1 MRKFFYLLLIL
12 FSASSSF
19 AQLPNNNM
27 YLLSNLNLHPVP
39 SQFNAPWDYAA
50 IWGYVAPDGK
60 EYAILGG
67 TLGTSF
73 FNISDSSNIY
83 EVDFF
88 ATNINTSNPDQ
99 GVLWKEMKVYSH
111 YAYVVSE
118 ADTSGVEIYDLQYL
132 PDTVVFVKKYT
143 PPGHRTTHSISQE
156 GPFLYLN
163 GCNTS
168 FGNGVA
174 VLDLSSD
181 PENPVL
187 RGKWNTR
194 YVHDCRV
201 LRDTIYAMN
210 IYDGN
215 ISIIDAR
222 NKDSLKTVSQWL
234 NLPNPSPH
242 NSAISSDRRFLFATD
257 EVGALP
263 RLLKVWNIEDLSN
276 VTQVTT
282 WQPANITTSIV
293 HNVEVYGDT
302 AVIAHYTS
310 GVRVLDVSNPASP
323 AEIAWYDTYPSSN
336 ANSYLGCWGVYK
348 FPSGKIAA
356 SDMKTG
362 LYVLKLGNSVGISNN
377 TNYNAGEYSLE
388 QNFPNPFN
396 PNTTINFTIP
406 PGANGQKNDVRLIVS
421 DILGNELTTLVNEKK
436 DPGNYSVNF
445 SATINGLNLS
455 SGVYFYKLS
464 VTGGS
469 REFTDIK
476 RMILLK

>member
-1 MRKFFYLLLIL
+1 MKKIIYLLLIL
-12 FSASSSF
+12 ISVSSAS

-50 IWGYVAPDGK
+50 VWGYVAPDGK

-67 TLGTSF
+67 TMGTSF
-73 FNISDSSNIY
+73 YNISDSANIY

-88 ATNINTSNPDQ
+88 PTNINTSNPDG

-132 PDTVVFVKKYT
+132 PDTVVFVKKFT
-143 PPGHRTTHSISQE
+143 APGHRTTHSISQE
-156 GPFLYLN
+156 GPYLYLN
-163 GCNTS
+163 GSNS
-168 FGNGVA
+168 AFGQGVA
-174 VLDLSSD
+174 VLDLSAD

-210 IYDGN
+210 INDGN
-215 ISIIDAR
+215 ITVIDAR
-222 NKDSLKTVSQWL
+222 NKDSLKTISQWL
-234 NLPNPSPH
+234 NAPNPSPH
-242 NSAISSDRRFLFATD
+242 NCAISSDRRFLFATD
-257 EVGALP
+257 EVGGIP

-282 WQPANITTSIV
+282 WQPTNITTSVV
-293 HNVEVYGDT
+293 HNVEVYGNT
-302 AVIAHYTS
+302 AVIAHYTA
-310 GVRVLDVSNPASP
+310 GVRVLDVSNPVAP
-323 AEIAWYDTYPSSN
+323 VEIAWYDTYPSNNGN
-336 ANSYLGCWGVYK
+336 AYTGCWGVYQ

-362 LYVLKLGNSVGISNN
+362 LYVLKVGKSVGINNSNN
-377 TNYNAGEYSLE
+377 NIAEGYSLS
-388 QNFPNPFN
+388 QNYPNPFN
-396 PNTTINFTIP
+396 PNTKINYTIP
-406 PGANGQKNDVRLIVS
+406 ENVRGQTSDVRLVVT
-421 DILGNELTTLVNEKK
+421 DILGNEIATLVNEKQN
-436 DPGNYSVNF
+436 PGNYSVNF
-445 SATINGLNLS
+445 DGSKLS

-464 VTGGS
+464 SG
-469 REFTDIK
+469 EFKEVKKMT
-476 RMILLK
+476 LLK

>member
-1 MRKFFYLLLIL
+1 MKHLSLLLLSLL
-12 FSASSSF
+12 FISSSY
-19 AQLPNNNM
+19 AQLANNNM
-27 YLLSNLNLHPVP
+27 YLLKNLNLHQVP
-39 SQFNAPWDYAA
+39 LKYGAPWDYAA

-73 FNISDSSNIY
+73 FNISDSANIY

-88 ATNINTSNPDQ
+88 PTTINFANPDQ

-132 PDTVVFVKKYT
+132 PDTVVFVKKFMT
-143 PPGHRTTHSISQE
+143 PGHRSTHSVSQE
-156 GPFLYLN
+156 GQYLYLN
-163 GCNTS
+163 GSNAS
-168 FGNGVA
+168 FGQGIA
-174 VLDLSSD
+174 VLDLTD
-181 PENPVL
+181 PVNPVV

-201 LRDTIYAMN
+201 LRDTIFAMN
-210 IYDGN
+210 INDGN
-215 ISIIDAR
+215 VTVIDAR
-222 NKDSLKTVSQWL
+222 NKDSLKTISQWL

-242 NSAISSDRRFLFATD
+242 NNALTKDRKYLFSTD

-263 RLLKVWNIEDLSN
+263 RLLKVWNIQDLSN

-293 HNVEVYGDT
+293 HNVEIYGDT
-302 AVIAHYTS
+302 AVIAHYTA
-310 GVRVLDVSNPASP
+310 GVRVLNISNPAQP
-323 AEIAWYDTYPSSN
+323 VEIAWYDTYP
-336 ANSYLGCWGVYK
+336 ANNGNTYTGCWGIYK

-362 LYVLKLGNSVGISNN
+362 LYVLKVGNSVGVNENN
-377 TNYNAGEYSLE
+377 SLVNDFRLYQNY
-388 QNFPNPFN
+388 PNPFN
-396 PNTTINFTIP
+396 PVTTISYELPSAGFVKLEIF
-406 PGANGQKNDVRLIVS
+406 DM
-421 DILGNELTTLVNEKK
+421 LGNTITTLVNEKQNTGRY
-436 DPGNYSVNF
+436 D
-445 SATINGLNLS
+445 INWNAAGYS
-455 SGVYFYKLS
+455 SGIYFYKLS
-464 VTGGS
+464 AG
-469 REFTDIK
+469 EFKDTK

>member
-1 MRKFFYLLLIL
+1 MKILIYLLFIL
-12 FSASSSF
+12 TIVTSAS
-19 AQLPNNNM
+19 AQLPNSNM
-27 YLLSNLNLHPVP
+27 HLLSNLNLHPVP
-39 SQFNAPWDYAA
+39 AQFSAPWDYAA

-67 TLGTSF
+67 TIGTSF
-73 FNISDSSNIY
+73 YNISDSANIY
-83 EVDFF
+83 EVDYFP
-88 ATNINTSNPDQ
+88 TTVNTANPDQ

-118 ADTSGVEIYDLQYL
+118 ADTSGIEIYDLQYL

-143 PPGHRTTHSISQE
+143 PPGHRTTHTISQE
-156 GPFLYLN
+156 GPYLYLN
-163 GCNTS
+163 GCNS
-168 FGNGVA
+168 AFGQGIA
-174 VLDLSSD
+174 VLDLSAD

-215 ISIIDAR
+215 VTVIDAR
-222 NKDSLKTVSQWL
+222 NKDSLKTISQWL
-234 NLPNPSPH
+234 NSPNPSPH
-242 NSAISSDRRFLFATD
+242 NSAISSDRGFLFATD

-263 RLLKVWNIEDLSN
+263 RLLKVWNIEDLSS
-276 VTQVTT
+276 VTQVAT
-282 WQPANITTSIV
+282 WQPTNITTSIV
-293 HNVEVYGDT
+293 HNVEIYGDT
-302 AVIAHYTS
+302 AVIAHYTA
-310 GVRVLDVSNPASP
+310 GVRVLDVSNPAVP
-323 AEIAWYDTYPSSN
+323 VEIGWYDTYPTSN
-336 ANSYLGCWGVYK
+336 GNSYLGCWGVYK

-362 LYVLKLGNSVGISNN
+362 LFVLQMGKSVGINN
-377 TNYNAGEYSLE
+377 NNFNVADGYSLG
-388 QNFPNPFN
+388 QNYPNPFN
-396 PNTTINFTIP
+396 PNTTINYNIP
-406 PGANGQKNDVRLIVS
+406 SGLNGKKSDVRLVVS
-421 DILGNELTTLVNEKK
+421 DILGNEIATLVNEKK

-445 SATINGLNLS
+445 SATSNGLNLA

-464 VTGGS
+464 VTGGIS
-469 REFTDIK
+469 EYTDIK